1 MEKTSIKKLRF
12 LYESY
17 KSKQPKYKLQNFLKF
32 NYLNLS
38 IHFGRDEREFD
49 ESNFRILLNL
59 TKKQKKKRRSF
70 LKNKQNIDDFNRYL
84 VSFKEYNYLPSKK
97 LFLILLIDLLTSNS
111 L

>member
-1 MEKTSIKKLRF
+1 MEIISIKKLRY

-59 TKKQKKKRRSF
+59 TKNKGMEEEVVFQNKQYIDF
-70 LKNKQNIDDFNRYL
+70 LVGICLLLKNIIIYL
-84 VSFKEYNYLPSKK
+84 IKK
-97 LFLILLIDLLTSNS
+97 SLLL
-111 L
+111 